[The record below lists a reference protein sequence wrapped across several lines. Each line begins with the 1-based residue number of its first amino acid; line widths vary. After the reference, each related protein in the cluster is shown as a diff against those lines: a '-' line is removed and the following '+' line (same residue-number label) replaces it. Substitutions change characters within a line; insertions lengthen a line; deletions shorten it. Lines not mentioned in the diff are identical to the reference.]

1 MIASF
6 ITDRLACCGRGLLP
20 AAYLCL
26 GVMSILPA
34 SARPLDDVREHGTL
48 RVNVYTEAEPFS
60 WVNDKGEV
68 VGIDADIGR
77 AIAKKLG
84 VKSDII
90 ARAAGE
96 AADDDIRSNI
106 WQGPRTGG
114 VKGDVM
120 LHVPM
125 DKEFIARN
133 NLAAISNAYY
143 HEHVVL
149 ALKPDVLGQDAS
161 LDAFQDGKQH
171 KVACQFATS
180 THYFLAFAQDGK
192 LRNNVSPFVKFASA
206 AENFL
211 EGGSSGLMGRRA
223 QIEFAL
229 QDRHLDLQFSEPEFP
244 ETLRSKWNVGTA
256 VHEDSR
262 DLSYAIGRILREL
275 QSDGE
280 MEKIFARYGVTYQA
294 PKRIVNKDF
303 ERPGYD
309 PLPPNLR
316 R

>member
-1 MIASF
+1 MSGFTFNKPQIGGGIGTYAAALVLVF
-6 ITDRLACCGRGLLP
+6 LALVSP
-20 AAYLCL
+20 AD
-26 GVMSILPA
+26 
-34 SARPLDDVREHGTL
+34 ARPLDDVKSHGVL
-48 RVNVYTEAEPFS
+48 RVVVYTEFKPFS
-60 WVNDKGEV
+60 WENEKGEV

-77 AIAKKLG
+77 AIAEKLG
-84 VKSDII
+84 VEADII

-120 LHVPM
+120 MHVPM
-125 DKEFIARN
+125 ERDFIARN

-149 ALKPDVLGQDAS
+149 ALNTDVLGKDAS
-161 LDAFQDGKQH
+161 LDSFQDGKQH

-192 LRNNVSPFVKFASA
+192 LRNNVSPFVKFESA

-211 EGGSSGLMGRRA
+211 EGGSAGLMGRRA
-223 QIEFAL
+223 QVEFAL
-229 QDRHLDLQFSEPEFP
+229 KGQKLNLQYSEPEFP
-244 ETLRSKWNVGTA
+244 DTLRSKWNVGTA

-262 DLSYAIGRILREL
+262 DLSHAIGRILREL
-275 QSDGE
+275 KSDGE
-280 MEKIFARYGVTYQA
+280 LEKIFARYGVTYEA
-294 PKRIVNKDF
+294 PRRISIKEF

-316 R
+316 N